1 MNSIELPQITIRMEI
16 SIYHSFLPNACF
28 PQEDTIPV
36 IVKKCRCTWGDMD
49 NNKRVLIV
57 AYHFPP
63 VRVSSGIQRTLK
75 FCTYLREYGWDPLV
89 LTITPSAYE
98 MTSPDQ
104 LKEVPDDVIVKR
116 AFGLDTSRHLA
127 IGGKYILRMAQPDR
141 WISWWPG
148 AVWTGM
154 RMIGQY
160 RPAAI
165 MSTFPIATA
174 HRIGL
179 SLQKRSG
186 LPWVADFRDSMT
198 EPGYPRDPL
207 TWKIQ
212 RKLEEQVV
220 RHCAKAVFTTE
231 PTRQMYAERYPKYD
245 NSKWGVIEN
254 GFDEENFLDA
264 EAELDSAPLGAPGQ
278 ITLVHSGVLYPK
290 ERDPR
295 PFFTALAALKN
306 SGRISARD
314 IQVILRATGSDDY
327 YRPMI
332 QELGIGDIIRLE
344 PVIAYRDALREML
357 RADSLLLFQG
367 SVCNHQIPAKIY
379 EYYRAGKP
387 ILALVDPAGISASML
402 REVGVPDI
410 ADIASAD
417 DIANALLRLSEG
429 LKAGQRGGVGKAAA
443 AKNSRKSRS
452 AELAKL
458 LSQLTS

>member
-1 MNSIELPQITIRMEI
+1 MQAR
-16 SIYHSFLPNACF
+16 
-28 PQEDTIPV
+28 
-36 IVKKCRCTWGDMD
+36 
-49 NNKRVLIV
+49 KRLLIV

-89 LTITPSAYE
+89 LTISPNAYE
-98 MTSPDQ
+98 ITSPDQ
-104 LKEVPDDVIVKR
+104 LKEIPEDVVVER

-127 IGGKYILRMAQPDR
+127 ISGKYFQRMAQPDR
-141 WISWWPG
+141 WISWWPA

-154 RMIGQY
+154 RMINTHK
-160 RPAAI
+160 PAAI

-186 LPWVADFRDSMT
+186 LPWIADFRDSMT
-198 EPGYPRDPL
+198 EPGYPRDPV

-212 RKLEEQVV
+212 RKLEAQVV
-220 RHCAKAVFTTE
+220 KHCTKAVFTTE
-231 PTRQMYAERYPKYD
+231 PTRQMYAERYPEYD
-245 NSKWGVIEN
+245 DTRWSVIEN

-264 EAELDSAPLGAPGQ
+264 EADLDSTPIGASGQ
-278 ITLVHSGVLYPK
+278 ITLVHSGVLYPT

-295 PFFTALAALKN
+295 PFFAALAKLKGDGKVSALN
-306 SGRISARD
+306 LRI
-314 IQVILRATGSDDY
+314 ILRATGSDGLY
-327 YRPMI
+327 QPMI
-332 QELGIGDIIRLE
+332 AELGIGDIVFLE
-344 PVIAYRDALREML
+344 PVVAYRDALREML
-357 RADSLLLFQG
+357 RADGLLLFQG

-387 ILALVDPAGISASML
+387 ILALVDPRGISASML

-410 ADIASAD
+410 ADIASAEN
-417 DIANALLRLSEG
+417 IADTLVSLMAT
-429 LKAGQRGGVGKAAA
+429 LKEGQRTGVAKDAA

-452 AELAKL
+452 AELANL
-458 LSQLTS
+458 LNTVTA

>member
-1 MNSIELPQITIRMEI
+1 M
-16 SIYHSFLPNACF
+16 H
-28 PQEDTIPV
+28 
-36 IVKKCRCTWGDMD
+36 K
-49 NNKRVLIV
+49 NKRVLIV

-63 VRVSSGIQRTLK
+63 VKVSSGIQRTLK

-98 MTSPDQ
+98 NTSQDQ
-104 LKEVPDDVIVKR
+104 LKEIPDDVIVER
-116 AFGLDTSRHLA
+116 AFGLDTSRQLA
-127 IGGKYILRMAQPDR
+127 IAGKYFHWMAQPDR

-154 RMIGQY
+154 RMIKRYQ
-160 RPAAI
+160 PAAI

-220 RHCAKAVFTTE
+220 KHCAKAVFTTE
-231 PTRQMYAERYPKYD
+231 PTRQMYAERYPEYD
-245 NSKWGVIEN
+245 DTRWAVIEN
-254 GFDEENFLDA
+254 GFDEENFLNA
-264 EAELDSAPLGAPGQ
+264 EAELESTALGADGQ

-295 PFFTALAALKN
+295 PFFAALTTLKRN
-306 SGRISARD
+306 GKIGAQD
-314 IQVILRATGSDDY
+314 LQIILRATGSDEFY
-327 YRPMI
+327 QPMI
-332 QELGIGDIIRLE
+332 AELGIGDIVRLE
-344 PVIAYRDALREML
+344 PVVDYRDALREML
-357 RADSLLLFQG
+357 RADGLLLFQG

-387 ILALVDPAGISASML
+387 ILALVDPIGISASML
-402 REVGVPDI
+402 RDVGVPDI
-410 ADIASAD
+410 ADITSAEQ
-417 DIANALLRLSEG
+417 IAITLLGLMNALKEG
-429 LKAGQRGGVGKAAA
+429 RRSGVAKDAA

-452 AELAKL
+452 AELANL
-458 LSQLTS
+458 LNQLTP

>member
-1 MNSIELPQITIRMEI
+1 MSIATQMQNR
-16 SIYHSFLPNACF
+16 
-28 PQEDTIPV
+28 
-36 IVKKCRCTWGDMD
+36 
-49 NNKRVLIV
+49 KRILIV
-57 AYHFPP
+57 AFHFPP

-89 LTITPSAYE
+89 LTISPSAYDV
-98 MTSPDQ
+98 TNPDQ
-104 LKEVPDDVIVKR
+104 LKEIPNDVVVER

-127 IGGKYILRMAQPDR
+127 IGGKYLHRMAQPDR

-154 RMIGQY
+154 RMIKRY
-160 RPAAI
+160 KPDAI

-220 RHCAKAVFTTE
+220 KQCTKAVFTTE
-231 PTRQMYAERYPKYD
+231 LTRQMYAERYPEYD
-245 NSKWGVIEN
+245 DARWAVIEN

-264 EAELDSAPLGAPGQ
+264 EAELDSTPLGANGQ
-278 ITLVHSGVLYPK
+278 ITLVHSGLLYPQ

-295 PFFTALAALKN
+295 PFFAALATLKRA
-306 SGRISARD
+306 GKIGAQHLQ
-314 IQVILRATGSDDY
+314 IIFRATGNDGLY
-327 YRPMI
+327 QPMI
-332 QELGIGDIIRLE
+332 AELGINDIVRLE
-344 PVIAYRDALREML
+344 PVVAYRDALREML
-357 RADSLLLFQG
+357 RADGLLLMQG

-387 ILALVDPAGISASML
+387 ILALVDPSGISASML

-410 ADIASAD
+410 ADIANAEHIAD
-417 DIANALLRLSEG
+417 TLLGLMAALKEG
-429 LKAGQRGGVGKAAA
+429 RRAGVARNAA

-452 AELAKL
+452 AELANLLNKL
-458 LSQLTS
+458 TA

>member
-1 MNSIELPQITIRMEI
+1 MN
-16 SIYHSFLPNACF
+16 
-28 PQEDTIPV
+28 
-36 IVKKCRCTWGDMD
+36 K
-49 NNKRVLIV
+49 NKRVLIV

-63 VRVSSGIQRTLK
+63 VKVSSGIQRTLK
-75 FCTYLREYGWDPLV
+75 FCTYLREHGWDPLV

-98 MTSPDQ
+98 TTSQDQ
-104 LKEVPDDVIVKR
+104 LKEIPDDVIVER

-127 IGGKYILRMAQPDR
+127 IAGKYFHWMAQPDR

-154 RMIGQY
+154 RMIKRY
-160 RPAAI
+160 KPAAI

-186 LPWVADFRDSMT
+186 LPWIADFRDSMT

-212 RKLEEQVV
+212 RKLEEEVV
-220 RHCAKAVFTTE
+220 RHCTKAVFTTE
-231 PTRQMYAERYPKYD
+231 PTKQMYAERYPEYPE
-245 NSKWGVIEN
+245 SRWAVVEN
-254 GFDEENFLDA
+254 GFDEENFQNA
-264 EAELDSAPLGAPGQ
+264 EAELEPAPLGSPGQ
-278 ITLVHSGVLYPK
+278 ITLVHSGVLYPQ

-295 PFFTALAALKN
+295 PFFAALGALKR
-306 SGRISARD
+306 SGSIDSKGLRIT
-314 IQVILRATGSDDY
+314 LRATGSDDF

-332 QELGIGDIIRLE
+332 TELGIDDIVKLE
-344 PVIAYRDALREML
+344 PVVAYRDALQEML
-357 RADSLLLFQG
+357 RADGLLLFQG

-387 ILALVDPAGISASML
+387 ILALVDPAGITAEML
-402 REVGVPDI
+402 RDEGVPDI
-410 ADIASAD
+410 VDIKNSES
-417 DIANALLRLSEG
+417 IANTLINLLSG
-429 LKAGQRGGVGKAAA
+429 LRSGERSGVPPEAAGR
-443 AKNSRKSRS
+443 NSRKARS

-458 LSQLTS
+458 LNQLAP